1 MSKKVQIIDE
11 GKVFEEWLSNFL
23 NAWLVRNDKRG
34 LCYAF
39 PDCGNQIQRID
50 LILDSLDIGNIG
62 IECKSIF
69 ELGGSFSNGKI
80 EMSMMNRTGG
90 TGIGQIE
97 RQHQFLKDTGR
108 FGIFAIEMRHSQE
121 RFLLPHSFLFDKI
134 ACGDQTITFEE
145 IYQNSYKIGSN
156 GSLELFIQNK
166 CGVR

>member
-1 MSKKVQIIDE
+1 LSKKIPIIDD
-11 GKVFEEWLSNFL
+11 GRVFEEWLSIYMND
-23 NAWLVRNDKRG
+23 WLDINKKRG

-39 PDCGNQIQRID
+39 PDGGNQVQRID
-50 LILDSLDIGNIG
+50 LLIDSIDIGNIG

-80 EMSMMNRTGG
+80 ELSMINRIGG
-90 TGIGQIE
+90 TGISQIE
-97 RQHQFLKDTGR
+97 RHHQFLKDTGR
-108 FGIFAIEMRHSQE
+108 YGIFAIEMLHSKE
-121 RFLLPHSFLFDKI
+121 HFLLPHSYLFDKI
-134 ACGDQTITFEE
+134 AAGDQTITFDE

>member
-1 MSKKVQIIDE
+1 MSKKIPIIDD
-11 GKVFEEWLSNFL
+11 GRVFEEWLSIYMND
-23 NAWLVRNDKRG
+23 WLDINKKRG

-39 PDCGNQIQRID
+39 PDGGNQVQRID
-50 LILDSLDIGNIG
+50 LLIDSIDIGNIG

-80 EMSMMNRTGG
+80 ELSMINRIGG
-90 TGIGQIE
+90 TGISQIE
-97 RQHQFLKDTGR
+97 RHHQFLKDTGR
-108 FGIFAIEMRHSQE
+108 YGIFAIEMRHSKE
-121 RFLLPHSFLFDKI
+121 RFLLPHSYLFDKI
-134 ACGDQTITFEE
+134 AAGDQTITFDE